1 MKDPGDIIVYNQL
14 IQKNRLYQFLAGI
27 HQTFDKDR
35 RDLLL
40 LYTLPTV
47 GEAYASIRRE
57 VLRRGIMK
65 TEPSSDLESPG
76 SGGVFTA
83 KGRTYRREDDKS
95 HLKCTY
101 CGGTR
106 HTRNECF
113 KLVGYPEWWPD
124 TKKKG
129 EKKPTHFSDHNR
141 AGRAAVGWSNDDPP
155 SMEEK
160 EKQGAAMTSTDI
172 EGGGRDLLSIRN
184 DAQTEQEEERLGLRG
199 GGRENEASQPFIK
212 GRGPRVFFRH
222 NPNPTIF
229 LPLLIC
235 HPFVKKGGFLIVGPQ
250 IQCHLTR
257 MIF

>member
-129 EKKPTHFSDHNR
+129 EKKPTHFPITTRPVEQQWD
-141 AGRAAVGWSNDDPP
+141 
-155 SMEEK
+155 
-160 EKQGAAMTSTDI
+160 GAMMNPHQW
-172 EGGGRDLLSIRN
+172 RKN
-184 DAQTEQEEERLGLRG
+184 K
-199 GGRENEASQPFIK
+199 NK
-212 GRGPRVFFRH
+212 GRP
-222 NPNPTIF
+222 
-229 LPLLIC
+229 
-235 HPFVKKGGFLIVGPQ
+235 
-250 IQCHLTR
+250 
-257 MIF
+257 